1 MRGAA
6 VVFGGLLVV
15 GGAVLVVVADQ
26 QRVDA
31 LDHARAAVVEAREQ
45 LDAAREVNL
54 VLAERLTDLRS
65 HIAEQDAQLADDSG
79 FLR

>member
-1 MRGAA
+1 MRGVA

-15 GGAVLVVVADQ
+15 GGAVLVAVADQ

-31 LDHARAAVVEAREQ
+31 LDDARAAVIEAREN

-54 VLAERLTDLRS
+54 VLAERLTELRS
-65 HIAEQDAQLADDSG
+65 RISEQDAQLSDDAG
-79 FLR
+79 FLQ

>member
-1 MRGAA
+1 MRGVA
-6 VVFGGLLVV
+6 VFFGGLLVI
-15 GGAVLVVVADQ
+15 GGAVLVAVADQ

-31 LDHARAAVVEAREQ
+31 LDDARAAVIEARDD

-65 HIAEQDAQLADDSG
+65 RISEQDARLSDDTG
-79 FLR
+79 FLQ

>member
-1 MRGAA
+1 MRGVA
-6 VVFGGLLVV
+6 VVFGGLLVI
-15 GGAVLVVVADQ
+15 GGAVLVAVADQ

-31 LDHARAAVVEAREQ
+31 LDDARAAVIEARED

-65 HIAEQDAQLADDSG
+65 RISEQDARLSDDTG
-79 FLR
+79 FLQ

>member
-1 MRGAA
+1 MRGVA
-6 VVFGGLLVV
+6 VVCGGLLVV
-15 GGAVLVVVADQ
+15 GGAVLVAVADQ

-31 LDHARAAVVEAREQ
+31 LDEARAAVVDARER

-65 HIAEQDAQLADDSG
+65 LISEQDAQLADDTG